1 MSETHWLKQRWKLIL
16 NIVTLLALVIL
27 IFAIRD
33 QIGATISNLR
43 HVHAWV
49 LLLLIPIEALNYHA
63 QARLYQRLF
72 AIVGNK
78 ISYKFLYK
86 ASLELN
92 FVNHVFPS
100 GGVSGISYF
109 TVRLRNGK
117 DISSGKA
124 TLIHIMKIA
133 LYFLSFELVLV
144 FGLFCL
150 AVMGRVN
157 GLVILVA
164 SSLSTLLLVGTVLF
178 VYIVGSRSRINSF
191 FTGATKLLNRAIHL
205 VRPKYPETISINRAR
220 GMFDEFHNSYAEIQ
234 RSYPQLKIPFVYAL
248 VADLTEIAAVYL
260 VYVAFG
266 KLVNIGA
273 VILAYGIANFAG
285 LISVMPGGVGVYEF
299 LMTGVLA
306 ATGVP
311 PGVSLPATIMY
322 RVLNSLLQLPPGYY
336 LYQKALQ
343 QTRHSPGLDDNAA

>member
-1 MSETHWLKQRWKLIL
+1 MSETHWLRRRWKLVL
-16 NIVTLLALVIL
+16 NIITFVALLIL
-27 IFAIRD
+27 IFAIHN

-43 HVHAWV
+43 HVHAWA
-49 LLLLIPIEALNYHA
+49 LLLLIPAEALNYHA

-78 ISYKFLYK
+78 VSYRFLYET
-86 ASLELN
+86 SVELN

-109 TVRLRNGK
+109 TLRTRKGSE
-117 DISSGKA
+117 ISSGKA
-124 TLIHIMKIA
+124 TLVHIMKIA

-157 GLVILVA
+157 GIVILVA

-178 VYIVGSRSRINSF
+178 AYIVGSRERINSF
-191 FTGATKLLNRAIHL
+191 FTGATKALNRLIQL
-205 VRPKYPETISINRAR
+205 VRPKSPETISIVRAR
-220 GMFDEFHNSYAEIQ
+220 GMFDEFHDSYIQIQ
-234 RSYPQLKIPFVYAL
+234 RSYAQLKLPFVYAL
-248 VADLTEIAAVYL
+248 IADLTELFAVYSM
-260 VYVAFG
+260 YIAFG
-266 KLVNIGA
+266 KFVNVGA

-285 LISVMPGGVGVYEF
+285 LVSVAPGGVGVYEF

-306 ATGVP
+306 ASGVP

-322 RVLNSLLQLPPGYY
+322 RVLNSLLQLTPGYY
-336 LYQKALQ
+336 LYERALKQ
-343 QTRHSPGLDDNAA
+343 AKHLSNLGKDAV

>member
-1 MSETHWLKQRWKLIL
+1 MSEKHWLKRRWKLVV
-16 NIVTLLALVIL
+16 NIITLLALLIL
-27 IFAIRD
+27 IFAIHT
-33 QIGATISNLR
+33 QIGDTIGNLR
-43 HVHAWV
+43 HVHAWA
-49 LLLLIPIEALNYHA
+49 LLLLIPAEVLNYHA

-72 AIVGNK
+72 EIVGNK
-78 ISYKFLYK
+78 VSYKFLYE
-86 ASLELN
+86 ASVELN

-157 GLVILVA
+157 GLVILVT
-164 SSLSTLLLVGTVLF
+164 SSLSTLLLVGTGLF
-178 VYIVGSRSRINSF
+178 AYIVGSRSRINSF
-191 FTGATKLLNRAIHL
+191 FTAVTKLLNRIIHL
-205 VRPKYPETISINRAR
+205 VRPKYPETISIERAR
-220 GMFDEFHNSYAEIQ
+220 GMFDDFHDTYQEIQ
-234 RSYPQLKIPFVYAL
+234 RSYSRLKMPFFYAL
-248 VADLTEIAAVYL
+248 VADLTELTAVYA
-260 VYVAFG
+260 VYIAFG
-266 KLVNIGA
+266 KLVNVGA

-285 LISVMPGGVGVYEF
+285 LVSVAPGGVGVYEF

-311 PGVSLPATIMY
+311 PGVSLPATVMY

-336 LYQKALQ
+336 LYERALKQ
-343 QTRHSPGLDDNAA
+343 SDRRSGQGNDAA